1 MGNRRLLD
9 RVRDWN
15 GNETMYS
22 RQNPGRK
29 VESVVQYLQKLLNS
43 KQGTTLMDD
52 AYGMPDF
59 TDLTVLFPDS
69 VRDIERSISETMQR
83 YEPRLSQ
90 VKVDFVF
97 QDEQSL
103 SLLFQIHAVLKTN
116 ENELAVTLES
126 AIDTN
131 GKMKING

>member
-15 GNETMYS
+15 GNQTMYS
-22 RQNPGRK
+22 SQDSVRK
-29 VESVVQYLQKLLNS
+29 VESVIQYLQRLLNS

-103 SLLFQIHAVLKTN
+103 SLRFQIHAVLKTD

>member
-9 RVRDWN
+9 RVRDWE
-15 GNETMYS
+15 GNRTVYS
-22 RQNPGRK
+22 RPDSGRK
-29 VESVVQYLQKLLNS
+29 VESVIQYLQKLLNS
-43 KQGTTLMDD
+43 KQGTTLMDE

-97 QDEQSL
+97 QDEESL
-103 SLLFQIHAVLKTN
+103 SLRFQIHAILKTD

-131 GKMKING
+131 GKMKIS

>member
-15 GNETMYS
+15 GDQTMYS
-22 RQNPGRK
+22 RQDSGRK
-29 VESVVQYLQKLLNS
+29 VESVIQYLQKLLNS

-97 QDEQSL
+97 QDEESL
-103 SLLFQIHAVLKTN
+103 SLRFQIHAVLKTD
-116 ENELAVTLES
+116 ENEMSVTLES